1 MIIVIAR
8 QHGAGGTTV
17 MGLLLKRLPGM
28 RKLEMGKK
36 FRVMA
41 KERGMSIDEFS
52 KMLNENPTEA
62 EKVDRA
68 MDSYQKEEVGK
79 GNIIVNSNLGA
90 MVAPNAD
97 LKVLLTC
104 DLEVRAKRVLKGGRR
119 FGDSKA
125 ETVEEMERQLAER
138 DENDRERYMRLYGFD
153 MFDKSHYD
161 LIIDT
166 SEMAKNEV
174 VQKIIEELK
183 RRAPNAF

>member
-1 MIIVIAR
+1 MIVVIAR
-8 QHGAGGTTV
+8 QHGAGGTTI
-17 MGLLLKRLPGM
+17 MNLLLQKLPGM

-36 FRVMA
+36 FRLLA
-41 KERGMSIDEFS
+41 EERGMTIDEFS
-52 KMLNENPTEA
+52 ELLNKTPAEA

-68 MDSYQKEEVGK
+68 MDEYQKKEVEK

-90 MVAPNAD
+90 MAAPNAD
-97 LKVLLTC
+97 LKVLLVC
-104 DLEVRAKRVLKGGRR
+104 DLGVRARRVLAGGKR

-125 ETVEEMERQLAER
+125 ETVEEMKKQLSDR
-138 DENDRERYMRLYGFD
+138 DRNDRERYLRLYGFD

-174 VQKIIEELK
+174 VQKIIKELK
-183 RRAPNAF
+183 RRVPNAF